1 MTYLE
6 LWLNTLYVTWEL
18 DMIFS
23 HNLRILSNKLWYLI
37 STEWENCSV
46 MLSCCQNANYWY
58 LKKIYFFTEQRLVR
72 NHSNVVGMEIKTEIG
87 DWTDCYKCQKIHFF
101 TEQQLVRNHSNV
113 VGMKSDVI
121 GCSVTVTIIFLE
133 FPFFVKQQH
142 LKIMNIFTLKMITMF
157 MYSIFNFTYSLLFSL
172 LCWKLCA
179 ILILS
184 MISNFNEFFDLE
196 NFVDHCW
203 VMLN

>member
-1 MTYLE
+1 MISDINRMGE
-6 LWLNTLYVTWEL
+6 LLCHVEL
-18 DMIFS
+18 LSECKLLIPQEK
-23 HNLRILSNKLWYLI
+23 ILL
-37 STEWENCSV
+37 
-46 MLSCCQNANYWY
+46 
-58 LKKIYFFTEQRLVR
+58 YFFTEQQLVRNHSNVVGMEIKTEIEDWTDCYKCQKIHFFTEQQLVR

-87 DWTDCYKCQKIHFF
+87 DWTDCFRCQKIHLF

-157 MYSIFNFTYSLLFSL
+157 MYSIFNFTIHCYFH
-172 LCWKLCA
+172 CCV
-179 ILILS
+179 
-184 MISNFNEFFDLE
+184 E
-196 NFVDHCW
+196 NYV
-203 VMLN
+203 LY